1 MTILV
6 TGATGAVGSQVVHRL
21 VEEGAS
27 VRAIARSPEK
37 ANLPASVDVRKGDM
51 TDIASMRAALEG
63 VDTLFLLNAVVADE
77 VTQAILTLSLARDA
91 GIQRIVYF
99 SVFNSDRFTDV
110 PHFTGKYTVERMIEE
125 FDLPA
130 TILRPSYFIQNDASM
145 KEVIAGKSV
154 YPMPVGSVGVSMAD
168 TRDIAEIA
176 AISLLQRERSATP
189 LPREVIDVVGPQ
201 AMTGSALAAIWTEV
215 LGKPVNYGGD
225 DLDAFEAQM
234 ASRAPSWMARDIRL
248 MLGRFQRDGM
258 AANERAVARM
268 TELLGRPPRSYRD
281 FAVETAK
288 EWATK

>member
-1 MTILV
+1 MTILI

-281 FAVETAK
+281 FAVETGK
-288 EWATK
+288 EWAAK

>member
-281 FAVETAK
+281 FAVETGK
-288 EWATK
+288 EWAAK

>member
-6 TGATGAVGSQVVHRL
+6 TGATGSVGSQIVHRL
-21 VEEGAS
+21 VTEGAS

-37 ANLPASVDVRKGDM
+37 ADLPASVDVRKGDM
-51 TDIASMRAALEG
+51 TDIPSMRAALEG

-130 TILRPSYFIQNDASM
+130 TILRPSYFMQNDVSM
-145 KEVIAGKSV
+145 KELIAGKSI
-154 YPMPVGSVGVSMAD
+154 YPMPLGSMGVSMAD
-168 TRDIAEIA
+168 TRDIAEMA

-189 LPREVIDVVGPQ
+189 LPREVIEVVGPQ
-201 AMTGSALAAIWTEV
+201 AMTGGALAAIWTEA
-215 LGKPVNYGGD
+215 LGKPVSYGGD

-234 ASRAPSWMARDIRL
+234 ASRAPGWMARDIRL

-281 FAVETAK
+281 FAIETAK
-288 EWATK
+288 EWAGK

>member
-1 MTILV
+1 MTILI

-201 AMTGSALAAIWTEV
+201 AMTGSALAAIWSEV

-281 FAVETAK
+281 FAVETGK
-288 EWATK
+288 EWAAK

>member
-6 TGATGAVGSQVVHRL
+6 TGATGSVGSQIVHRL

-37 ANLPASVDVRKGDM
+37 ADLPASVDVRKGDM
-51 TDIASMRAALEG
+51 TDIPSMRAALEG

-130 TILRPSYFIQNDASM
+130 TILRPSYFMQNDVSM
-145 KEVIAGKSV
+145 KEMIAGKSI
-154 YPMPVGSVGVSMAD
+154 YPMPVGSIGVSMAD
-168 TRDIAEIA
+168 TRDIAEMA

-189 LPREVIDVVGPQ
+189 LPREVIEVVGPQ
-201 AMTGSALAAIWTEV
+201 AMTGGALAAIWTEA
-215 LGKPVNYGGD
+215 LGKPVSYGGD

-234 ASRAPSWMARDIRL
+234 ASRAPGWMARDIRL

-281 FAVETAK
+281 FALETAK
-288 EWATK
+288 EWAGK

>member
-6 TGATGAVGSQVVHRL
+6 TGATGAVGSQIVHRL

-154 YPMPVGSVGVSMAD
+154 YPMPLGSVGVSMAD

-201 AMTGSALAAIWTEV
+201 PMTGSALAAIWSEV

-281 FAVETAK
+281 FAIETAK
-288 EWATK
+288 EWAAK